1 MYEDLS
7 RKKKKSL
14 FHHKLS
20 LGQFQSTCPSDKDN
34 FNDSKCIKYISHVNS
49 RSITESSFQVSSS
62 DSFYNSLNEKRRSSM
77 ISVMK
82 SIPRLSTF
90 SNSNANTMSNFSMF
104 KTKAKS
110 LKKRKQKVNLKL
122 TRNKGIIQL
131 NNKTSLNENKRVRLS
146 VSGNYSIQLNQ
157 SKDSKHYSNASS
169 MIYFNQ
175 NFNMFS
181 EEDITNRMKLKNKQ
195 KTEIFLNDNSNNIK
209 MINMNNIKLSLL
221 QSSIEY
227 IAQNVS
233 SVLQYQDLS
242 LPVIEEVTKKE
253 EHTLFNS
260 QYLNKAISKVRQ
272 ETIISMNYFDR
283 LFKSYFVSIMDN
295 NHLLGGMCNH
305 LLNKYY
311 DSCTFYYLLQNF
323 HFLSYKDDSLF
334 VLSHQYSLTE
344 TKTKVYMMLKLIQ
357 KDVPIDHK
365 QIVFNKEQFF
375 EKYRPFLKDFNE
387 YCNKR
392 TFSKKSSFLSLNKL
406 YTKKKTTL
414 NERANYLKAKTAI
427 DKIGCL
433 NRNYFDRGSF
443 KVSDMNNIVNEIKMH
458 PKRQVEHI
466 HFHIC
471 DQQAEMQRTKD
482 MSKESL
488 VYRTQEIKLKMK
500 KDLQNIEEILF
511 FLIKENNFRE
521 FKDISDKYRVNT
533 ESRDKDG
540 NTFLIFAVE
549 CGFIDFVKWLVQ
561 KGANI
566 DAQNLKGNTALHLAM
581 IFQNFDIIDY
591 LLRNGANERL
601 LNDQNLTPWE
611 CLQLYSINKVN

>member
-1 MYEDLS
+1 
-7 RKKKKSL
+7 
-14 FHHKLS
+14 
-20 LGQFQSTCPSDKDN
+20 
-34 FNDSKCIKYISHVNS
+34 
-49 RSITESSFQVSSS
+49 
-62 DSFYNSLNEKRRSSM
+62 M
-77 ISVMK
+77 ISIMK

-90 SNSNANTMSNFSMF
+90 SNSNVNMMSNFSMF

-110 LKKRKQKVNLKL
+110 LNKRKKKANLKL
-122 TRNKGIIQL
+122 TRNKGIIKL
-131 NNKTSLNENKRVRLS
+131 NDKTTLKENKRIRLS

-181 EEDITNRMKLKNKQ
+181 EEDSASRMHLKNKKQ
-195 KTEIFLNDNSNNIK
+195 IEHFLNDNSNNIK
-209 MINMNNIKLSLL
+209 ILNVNNIKFSLL
-221 QSSIEY
+221 QSSIEF

-233 SVLQYQDLS
+233 SILKYQDLS
-242 LPVIEEVTKKE
+242 LPVIEDTTKKE
-253 EHTLFNS
+253 EHKLFNH
-260 QYLNKAISKVRQ
+260 QYLNKAISKVKQ

-283 LFKSYFVSIMDN
+283 LFKSYFISIMEN
-295 NHLLGGMCNH
+295 NHLLGGMCSL
-305 LLNKYY
+305 LLNTYY
-311 DSCTFYYLLQNF
+311 DSCTFFYLLQNF
-323 HFLSYKDDSLF
+323 HFLSNKDNSLF
-334 VLSHQYSLTE
+334 VLSHQYSLVE

-357 KDVPIDHK
+357 KDVPIDNT

-375 EKYRPFLKDFNE
+375 EKYKPFLKDFNE

-392 TFSKKSSFLSLNKL
+392 TFNKKSSFLTLNKL
-406 YTKKKTTL
+406 YTKKTTSL
-414 NERANYLKAKTAI
+414 NEKVNYLKAKTAI

-433 NRNYFDRGSF
+433 NRNYFDRGTF
-443 KVSDMNNIVNEIKMH
+443 KVSDMNDIVNSIKMH
-458 PKRQVEHI
+458 PQRQVEHI

-471 DQQAEMQRTKD
+471 DQQAEMQRIKD

-521 FKDISDKYRVNT
+521 FKDITDKYRVNT
-533 ESRDKDG
+533 ESRDKEG

-566 DAQNLKGNTALHLAM
+566 DAQNLKGNTSLHLAM
-581 IFQNFDIIDY
+581 IFQNYEIIDY

-611 CLQLYSINKVN
+611 CLQLYSIVN

>member
-283 LFKSYFVSIMDN
+283 LFKSYFISIMDN
-295 NHLLGGMCNH
+295 NHLLGGMCNL

>member
-1 MYEDLS
+1 
-7 RKKKKSL
+7 
-14 FHHKLS
+14 
-20 LGQFQSTCPSDKDN
+20 
-34 FNDSKCIKYISHVNS
+34 
-49 RSITESSFQVSSS
+49 
-62 DSFYNSLNEKRRSSM
+62 M

-181 EEDITNRMKLKNKQ
+181 EEDITNRMKLKNKK

-209 MINMNNIKLSLL
+209 MINMNNIKFSLL

-253 EHTLFNS
+253 EHTLFNR
-260 QYLNKAISKVRQ
+260 QYLNKAINKVKQ

-295 NHLLGGMCNH
+295 NHLIGGMCNL
-305 LLNKYY
+305 LLNNYY

-323 HFLSYKDDSLF
+323 HFLSNKDDSLF
-334 VLSHQYSLTE
+334 ALSHQYSLTE

-375 EKYRPFLKDFNE
+375 EKYKPFLKDFNE

-392 TFSKKSSFLSLNKL
+392 TFSKKSSFLALNKL
-406 YTKKKTTL
+406 YTKKKTSL